1 MNFSRRA
8 IYCRHAASGF
18 KSMLSFFRLFLPD
31 FSYVYFFNICSDDC
45 YAKKRERK
53 QQQKYSTH
61 TTVHQ
66 YSFGSVCTRGTH
78 THTRNGIVLSEMRA
92 FCFGFSF
99 VYNSVRMNK
108 FTLDIDIPNE
118 YNRFSCVRERNAKKC
133 HFLMLIKAKLV

>member
-1 MNFSRRA
+1 MQRNANENKKIFDESASVLDARS
-8 IYCRHAASGF
+8 AAC
-18 KSMLSFFRLFLPD
+18 MCVL
-31 FSYVYFFNICSDDC
+31 
-45 YAKKRERK
+45 AE
-53 QQQKYSTH
+53 
-61 TTVHQ
+61 
-66 YSFGSVCTRGTH
+66 H